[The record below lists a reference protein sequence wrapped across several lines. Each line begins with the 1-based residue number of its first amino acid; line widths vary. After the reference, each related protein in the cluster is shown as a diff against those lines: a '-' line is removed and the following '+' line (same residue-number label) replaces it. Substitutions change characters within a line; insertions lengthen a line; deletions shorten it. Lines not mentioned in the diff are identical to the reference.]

1 MTHQRRLCALLMF
14 TASFAFT
21 VYSEEPPINW
31 IMEREAG
38 FKKAGAEARP
48 LFIYFAEVNKGA
60 RIIEMSVFDNPA
72 VKTALKE
79 FVCLRIDP
87 FQHEDLGKL
96 FGLTVAFAVGA
107 MTVDNEVLAV
117 SEGEFRAPEVIQVAA
132 DALKKYG
139 PIPSP
144 GDVARLN
151 SWLSRAESA
160 LKSKDYQRAGR
171 EARKVIDSKVR
182 SGHSKRAK
190 EILAEVDKAA
200 ADALEEARKKE
211 TESPEKA
218 RPVYEKIKVD
228 FRGSQVAEQAAARL
242 DTLVKTGVVD
252 YKSVEKAAYT
262 AYRKGM
268 KFERLSRYP
277 EAIAGYKEVLA
288 LATTEY
294 TGMAKAAI
302 EKLENDP
309 AVARAIANA
318 EEEKEAAVLLAKAN
332 TFAANNSPEKAVE
345 IYRQIATEYPETT
358 AATQA
363 WEGLRKTRGQ

>member
-1 MTHQRRLCALLMF
+1 MTQLRRLFSTILFF
-14 TASFAFT
+14 TILSPAVRA
-21 VYSEEPPINW
+21 EDPPINW
-31 IMEREAG
+31 IMDREQG

-72 VKTALKE
+72 VKAALKD

-117 SEGEFRAPEVIQVAA
+117 SEGEFRAPEVIQAA
-132 DALKKYG
+132 TDAMKKYG
-139 PIPSP
+139 PIPSS
-144 GDVARLN
+144 GDLARLN

-160 LKSKDYQRAGR
+160 LKSKDYQRASR
-171 EARKVIDSKVR
+171 EAKKITESKIR

-200 ADALEEARKKE
+200 AEALEEARQKE
-211 TESPEKA
+211 EAAPGKA
-218 RPVYEKIKVD
+218 RTLYEKIKTD
-228 FRGSQVAEQAAARL
+228 FGGSQTSEQATARL
-242 DTLVKTGVVD
+242 DALVKTGVVD

-268 KFERLSRYP
+268 KFERLNRYP

-302 EKLENDP
+302 EKLESDP
-309 AVARAIANA
+309 AVAKAIANA
-318 EEEKEAAVLLAKAN
+318 EEEKEAATLLAKAN
-332 TFAANNSPEKAVE
+332 TLAANNNPEKAAD
-345 IYRQIATEYPETT
+345 IYRQIATEYPETA
-358 AATQA
+358 AATHA
-363 WEGLRKTRGQ
+363 WEGLRNIRAQ

>member
-1 MTHQRRLCALLMF
+1 MTQSRRLLSTLLLL
-14 TASFAFT
+14 TILSPAVRA
-21 VYSEEPPINW
+21 EDPPINW
-31 IMEREAG
+31 IMDREQG

-60 RIIEMSVFDNPA
+60 RIIEMSVFDDPA
-72 VKTALKE
+72 VKASLKD

-117 SEGEFRAPEVIQVAA
+117 SEGEFRAPEVIQVAI
-132 DALKKYG
+132 DAMKKYG
-139 PIPSP
+139 PIPSS
-144 GDVARLN
+144 GDLARLN

-160 LKSKDYQRAGR
+160 LKSKDFQRAGR
-171 EARKVIDSKVR
+171 EAKKIIDSKVR

-190 EILAEVDKAA
+190 EILDEVAKAA
-200 ADALEEARKKE
+200 AAALEEAQKKE
-211 TESPEKA
+211 DAAPGAA
-218 RPVYEKIKVD
+218 RSMYEKIKTD
-228 FRGSQVAEQAAARL
+228 FGGSQASEQATTRL
-242 DTLVKTGVVD
+242 DALVKTGVVD

-268 KFERLSRYP
+268 KFERLNRYP

-302 EKLENDP
+302 DKLESDP
-309 AVARAIANA
+309 AVTKAIANA
-318 EEEKEAAVLLAKAN
+318 EEEKEAAALLSKAN
-332 TFAANNSPEKAVE
+332 TWASNNNPDKAVE
-345 IYRQIATEYPETT
+345 LYRQIATEYPETA

-363 WEGLRKTRGQ
+363 WEGLRNIHTQ